1 MTIQATQAESRPPRA
16 ADATSA
22 PPSLREGLDL
32 ALPVAL
38 VAVAVVAS
46 LAVPSAPGTAPPPN
60 ALPVLIAITI
70 VTIIVVLW
78 LQRGLNDGV
87 RATLLLPLPLYT
99 LYLATAVLGGT
110 ACGVVLASVATLY
123 SLIPDSVHGTITWAR
138 VATML
143 RWSAIAAMAMLGAG
157 AVYSLLAATL
167 RVGANPLDGR
177 LLAGFA
183 AMLVALAGVSVSR
196 MLDLGSGA
204 IWSPR
209 SWRAYLFS
217 PAFRFQVLLLTV
229 APLLPLVQVL
239 DDVETELAW
248 VLFLVPLYAIYYLA
262 LVSVRLQERTDEL
275 QRTVEALA
283 AARER
288 QAELTGY
295 AALVTRAQEEERR
308 RLARELHDDTA
319 QALVALSRGIDA
331 LGTRPVDPPLLPQ
344 DRKFLEE
351 LGQLTKRTLD
361 GIRRACQ
368 NLRPSVLDDLGLAA
382 ALDSLVSA
390 MVAQGL
396 PCSYTQAGEPRPCA
410 PEVEV
415 TVYRIAQEALSNAL
429 RHACASAVAVEL
441 SYSADTLRLVVRDDG
456 VGFDASQDL
465 RGVRASTG
473 AKGSENS
480 SHLGLLGMRERAA
493 LIGATLDVASA
504 PGKGTVVR
512 LRAPLVASEASSLA
526 TAG

>member
-1 MTIQATQAESRPPRA
+1 MTIQATQAESHSLRA
-16 ADATSA
+16 ADSPSA
-22 PPSLREGLDL
+22 PPGLRRGLDL

-38 VAVAVVAS
+38 VAVAIAAS
-46 LAVPSAPGTAPPPN
+46 VAVPSAPGTAPPPN
-60 ALPVLIAITI
+60 ALPILVAITGF
-70 VTIIVVLW
+70 TIIVVLW
-78 LQRGLNDGV
+78 LQRGLTDGP
-87 RATLLLPLPLYT
+87 RAALLLPLPLYT
-99 LYLATAVLGGT
+99 LYLAATVLGGA
-110 ACGVVLASVATLY
+110 ACGVVLASVASLY
-123 SLIPDSVHGTITWAR
+123 PLIPDSVHGKVTWPR
-138 VATML
+138 VASTL
-143 RWSAIAAMAMLGAG
+143 RGSAVAAIAMLGVG

-167 RVGANPLDGR
+167 KVGANPLHGH
-177 LLAGFA
+177 LLAGFT

-196 MLDLGSGA
+196 MLDMGSGA
-204 IWSPR
+204 IWSSP
-209 SWRAYLFS
+209 SWQAYLRS
-217 PAFRFQVLLLTV
+217 PAFRFQVLLLSV

-248 VLFLVPLYAIYYLA
+248 ALFLAPLYAIYYLA

-331 LGTRPVDPPLLPQ
+331 LGTRPVDPPLLPR
-344 DRKFLEE
+344 DRQFLEE

-368 NLRPSVLDDLGLAA
+368 NLRPSMLDDLGLAA

-390 MVAQGL
+390 MVTQGL

-429 RHACASAVAVEL
+429 RHAHAVAVAVEL
-441 SYSADTLRLVVRDDG
+441 TYSTDTLWLVVRDDG
-456 VGFDASQDL
+456 AGFDASQDL
-465 RGVRASTG
+465 RGVRAVAG
-473 AKGSENS
+473 IPDAANGP
-480 SHLGLLGMRERAA
+480 HLGLLGMRERAA
-493 LIGATLDVASA
+493 LIGATLDVVSA
-504 PGKGTVVR
+504 PGEGATVM
-512 LRAPLVASEASSLA
+512 LRTPLLTSAGSPLA
-526 TAG
+526 VG